1 MLHVFERPEVT
12 ARLEVSDSGCEGH
25 ESQKSLAGR
34 EDLWESSV
42 WFPVQ
47 WLGPSAM
54 SDPVAQGLAQ
64 SLQPCS
70 IAQPSLLWKLS
81 SLCSA
86 ELPPCCG
93 SDSSSHPFTR
103 ESGAMI
109 ACWSGRQQLE
119 PLLPFPGW
127 TNPLPSHP
135 LSMAETPLVSW
146 QPCAAAPQLFGHLY
160 CWGWKSS
167 CTLRDYKLPPP
178 LHVLSSLL
186 LSFLHENRHFIK

>member
-70 IAQPSLLWKLS
+70 IAQPSLL
-81 SLCSA
+81 
-86 ELPPCCG
+86 
-93 SDSSSHPFTR
+93 
-103 ESGAMI
+103 
-109 ACWSGRQQLE
+109 
-119 PLLPFPGW
+119 
-127 TNPLPSHP
+127 
-135 LSMAETPLVSW
+135 
-146 QPCAAAPQLFGHLY
+146 
-160 CWGWKSS
+160 
-167 CTLRDYKLPPP
+167 
-178 LHVLSSLL
+178 
-186 LSFLHENRHFIK
+186 